1 MALSCICRAAHV
13 QRTLSA
19 AVLWRA
25 MPPLPCST
33 KGVER
38 GVIAARLEGCERRM
52 SATMTTA
59 PPAPLAEAAAPAR
72 ASSIRVLGEH

>member
-1 MALSCICRAAHV
+1 MRSHASALLLTGGRMALSCICRAAHV

-38 GVIAARLEGCERRM
+38 GDRGEAGGLREAHARDYDHNAAC
-52 SATMTTA
+52 
-59 PPAPLAEAAAPAR
+59 AA
-72 ASSIRVLGEH
+72 G